1 MGAAIGQSLP
11 VAVGVLISPLPIV
24 AVVLMLVSGRAKA
37 NAFAFLL
44 GWFLAVGAVT
54 VVVAL
59 LAGAGT
65 DTEQGTPLWAA
76 ITKIVLGLALLL
88 LAVKQWR
95 GRPRVGVEPPAPKWM
110 AAIDGFTPV
119 KAAGLAALLGAVNP
133 KNLLLV
139 VSGGAAIATAA
150 AGDTNA
156 QVVASIV
163 FALVASVGVA
173 TPVFIYLFMGDRAA
187 AMLDELKGWMIH
199 NNAVIMAVLLL
210 VLGAKMLGDGIAAL

>member
-37 NAFAFLL
+37 NAFSFLVA
-44 GWFLAVGAVT
+44 WFVAVGAVT
-54 VVVAL
+54 LLVAT
-59 LAGAGT
+59 LAGAATPDDEGP
-65 DTEQGTPLWAA
+65 PLWAA
-76 ITKIVLGLALLL
+76 ILKIVLGVLLLL

-95 GRPRVGVEPPAPKWM
+95 GRPRAGVEPPAPKWM
-110 AAIDGFTPV
+110 AAIDAFTPV
-119 KAAGLAALLGAVNP
+119 KAAGLAVLLGAVNP

-139 VSGGAAIATAA
+139 VSGGAAIASAA
-150 AGDTNA
+150 PDDTNA
-156 QVVASIV
+156 QVVASVV
-163 FALVASVGVA
+163 FALVASLGVA
-173 TPVFIYLFMGDRAA
+173 TPVVIYLFMGARAA
-187 AMLDELKGWMIH
+187 SMLDELKAWMIH

>member
-11 VAVGVLISPLPIV
+11 VAVGVLVSPLPIV

-37 NAFAFLL
+37 NAFAFLV
-44 GWFLAVGAVT
+44 GWFVAVGAVT
-54 VVVAL
+54 LLVAL
-59 LAGAGT
+59 LAGAGS
-65 DTEQGTPLWAA
+65 DTEAGTPLWAA
-76 ITKIVLGLALLL
+76 IVKIVLGLALLL

-95 GRPRVGVEPPAPKWM
+95 GRPRTGVEPPAPKWM

-119 KAAGLAALLGAVNP
+119 KAAGLAVLLGAVNP

-139 VSGGAAIATAA
+139 VSGGTAIATAA

-156 QVVASIV
+156 QVVASVV
-163 FALVASVGVA
+163 FALVASLGVA
-173 TPVFIYLFMGDRAA
+173 TPVFIYLFTGDRAA
-187 AMLDELKGWMIH
+187 TMLDGLKAWMIH